1 MHMHA
6 RGTPRHNSIGATRTL
21 CLASPTFFLTYACRS
36 RRARGEGG
44 GVGAGRRRGQRGQRA
59 RRGPDLGR
67 GAGRARRGGGEEPL
81 RLPRVPEAAER
92 AGRRRR
98 RRRRGRRRPL
108 RLQRMGVPR
117 RQAPVPPLLH
127 QRRVCQGRNAE
138 RPAQVPGGRARRA
151 PGRRRD
157 DGATVPAV
165 GPRVRLRA
173 VQRPGEP
180 RPAPGPGAP
189 RAGRIPGVPVPSA
202 YQDRPT
208 SRQNRSSVGEQSA
221 AGRRDLRPLRR
232 ARRLRQHPR
241 ADASAA
247 GRALQVPRRC
257 LPPLRPRRP
266 RPAPGGQ
273 GGHQQR
279 RAVPR
284 RASGHFSEPDTL
296 AEGRRVRAADD
307 RRGEPGVHQA
317 RHQVPAGE
325 RA

>member
-1 MHMHA
+1 MHHV
-6 RGTPRHNSIGATRTL
+6 RTL
-21 CLASPTFFLTYACRS
+21 FPSS
-36 RRARGEGG
+36 
-44 GVGAGRRRGQRGQRA
+44 AG
-59 RRGPDLGR
+59 
-67 GAGRARRGGGEEPL
+67 
-81 RLPRVPEAAER
+81 
-92 AGRRRR
+92 
-98 RRRRGRRRPL
+98 
-108 RLQRMGVPR
+108 
-117 RQAPVPPLLH
+117 
-127 QRRVCQGRNAE
+127 VCQGRNAE

-208 SRQNRSSVGEQSA
+208 SRQNRPVPVHDLRFPKTFRSSEPPQQGRISLARSLALSLAASSCVIRSSVGEQSA

-284 RASGHFSEPDTL
+284 RASGHFRCDSNNAWCDVL
-296 AEGRRVRAADD
+296 KGK
-307 RRGEPGVHQA
+307 
-317 RHQVPAGE
+317 E
-325 RA
+325 RKKKRTVCLYLSVCLVQ